1 MGSKKNCKSLLD
13 HNGLPKEPLCVCD
26 SKDISFASFRHT
38 SRPSPLLVDV
48 TLVHQSHVGV
58 LRPHHFSMAPLNK
71 AMSAFSSPQFRSPP
85 EGKLRDGQTQ
95 DKPRWVIEQGCN
107 KAGLQRNGVRQAPS
121 GSRATWIWSVQGA
134 WLRSKRLDTRNV
146 IPLYW
151 LINRISHNGLW

>member
-1 MGSKKNCKSLLD
+1 MIWTWFHLFIKDDGLRNSTRRVQPHRHCSSL
-13 HNGLPKEPLCVCD
+13 P
-26 SKDISFASFRHT
+26 KDISFASFRHT

-95 DKPRWVIEQGCN
+95 DKPRSVIEQGCN

-121 GSRATWIWSVQGA
+121 GSRAT
-134 WLRSKRLDTRNV
+134 
-146 IPLYW
+146 
-151 LINRISHNGLW
+151 